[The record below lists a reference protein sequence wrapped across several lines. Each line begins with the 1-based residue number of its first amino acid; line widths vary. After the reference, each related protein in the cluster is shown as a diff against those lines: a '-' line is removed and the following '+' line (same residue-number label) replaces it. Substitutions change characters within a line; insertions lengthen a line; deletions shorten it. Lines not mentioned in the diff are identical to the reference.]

1 MSQAQY
7 AGTGRR
13 KTLLHAFA
21 LFQELVK
28 SLLTKK
34 MLKST
39 SHTLTFVWSSTN
51 HSQLLQL

>member
-1 MSQAQY
+1 MQVLDVV
-7 AGTGRR
+7 

-39 SHTLTFVWSSTN
+39 SHTLTFVLSSTN

>member
-1 MSQAQY
+1 MAQAQY
-7 AGTGRR
+7 AGTGRV
-13 KTLLHAFA
+13 KTPLHAFA

-39 SHTLTFVWSSTN
+39 SHTLTFV
-51 HSQLLQL
+51 L